1 LEPATAVRIR
11 PGVLLFHLIL
21 ACFSFNGREA
31 TLKACRDHSLLI
43 LMAKDTDPFV
53 GKSAPSFCLPDAEGK
68 EVCLESFRGKWV
80 VLYFYP
86 RDNTPGCTLEAIQFS
101 AALEKFAELGAQVIG
116 VSTDSPESHVK
127 FTEKHKLTVLLLSDP
142 SHVVI
147 DSYGAWRPKTFF
159 GKEILGTSRDTF
171 LIDPAGKITEVWRK
185 VSVKGHAE
193 AVKEALLARKAGQG

>member
-1 LEPATAVRIR
+1 MEKDVDP
-11 PGVLLFHLIL
+11 L
-21 ACFSFNGREA
+21 A
-31 TLKACRDHSLLI
+31 
-43 LMAKDTDPFV
+43 
-53 GKSAPSFCLPDAEGK
+53 GKPAPSFCLPDAEEK

-101 AALEKFAELGAQVIG
+101 KALEEFAGLGAQVIG

-127 FTEKHKLTVLLLSDP
+127 FTEKHDLTVLLLSDP
-142 SHVVI
+142 AHRVI
-147 DSYGAWRPKTFF
+147 GAYGAWRPKTFF

-171 LIDPAGKITEVWRK
+171 LIDPEGNIAEVWRK

-193 AVKEALLARKAGQG
+193 AVKEALLAKKAGKT